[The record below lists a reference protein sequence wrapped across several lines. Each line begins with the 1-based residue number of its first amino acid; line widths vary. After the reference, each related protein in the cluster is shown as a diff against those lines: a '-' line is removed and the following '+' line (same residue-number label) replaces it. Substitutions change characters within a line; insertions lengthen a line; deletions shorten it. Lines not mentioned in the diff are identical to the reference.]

1 MELEKRQDQVFRR
14 VRRAMANPA
23 AQSKSVLDNMSD
35 LLTTV
40 MILHFLFVFLDLAV
54 ELVDQTINRRVKIL
68 VNGFNENVLA
78 GEMNGNFGFLL
89 EFVYR

>member
-1 MELEKRQDQVFRR
+1 
-14 VRRAMANPA
+14 MANPA

-40 MILHFLFVFLDLAV
+40 MILNFLFVFLDLAV

-78 GEMNGNFGFLL
+78 GEVHGNFGFLL